1 MQLDTDL
8 RARFAKV
15 IDSARE
21 AEESQARAAKPAG
34 TPRRP
39 YVTQGRIKLI
49 RDMLFERFDAAEAQR
64 RFDYFEWEKMSK
76 ARFDEIYTWLRQ
88 VPRIDGQ
95 AAPVQAPVIQTTT
108 PLIEGKFTVVFAD
121 GGHKT
126 LRVRRQREDSKFKPG
141 ELLVGHL
148 VGPDNE
154 SDYINVGHVTPS
166 GNVAIWRK
174 HQGNERLAEA
184 VRVLVGDPR
193 AAAAAYAEAS
203 GSCCAC
209 GRTLTAPVEENP
221 FRAMGLGPE
230 CGKRSGW

>member
-1 MQLDTDL
+1 SSPPSLVTLGYPRETSQEAEMQLDTDL

-95 AAPVQAPVIQTTT
+95 A
-108 PLIEGKFTVVFAD
+108 D
-121 GGHKT
+121 
-126 LRVRRQREDSKFKPG
+126 
-141 ELLVGHL
+141 
-148 VGPDNE
+148 
-154 SDYINVGHVTPS
+154 
-166 GNVAIWRK
+166 RK
-174 HQGNERLAEA
+174 STRLN
-184 VRVLVGDPR
+184 
-193 AAAAAYAEAS
+193 S
-203 GSCCAC
+203 
-209 GRTLTAPVEENP
+209 
-221 FRAMGLGPE
+221 
-230 CGKRSGW
+230 